1 MNKRKIALG
10 PGAASLILIVV
21 VLSLCMLA
29 MLAQI
34 GSKND
39 LSLATR
45 SAEMITRVYALQD
58 QTERRMAELDAVLT
72 RCGQEAGTD
81 RAAYLAL
88 VEENLPAGMTLEED
102 TVSWAEQLKD
112 PSVECR
118 AKLTALGD
126 FPCAK
131 SVSKE
136 AGYRMEELEE
146 VLLQCREATGGD
158 QEAYLASV
166 KESLPEG
173 MTLEEDEI
181 FWTEPLDN
189 RTMECQVKLAD
200 PGEMPRAE
208 WTGYRLKVEEPED
221 DWGLF

>member
-34 GSKND
+34 GSRND
-39 LSLATR
+39 ISLASR
-45 SAEMITRVYALQD
+45 SADMITRVYELSD
-58 QTERRMAELDAVLT
+58 QSERRMAELDAILV
-72 RCGQEAGTD
+72 RCRKEAGESQEA
-81 RAAYLAL
+81 YLEL
-88 VEENLPAGMTLEED
+88 VKQNLPEDMTLEED
-102 TVSWAEQLKD
+102 LVS
-112 PSVECR
+112 
-118 AKLTALGD
+118 
-126 FPCAK
+126 
-131 SVSKE
+131 
-136 AGYRMEELEE
+136 
-146 VLLQCREATGGD
+146 
-158 QEAYLASV
+158 
-166 KESLPEG
+166 
-173 MTLEEDEI
+173 
-181 FWTEPLDN
+181 WTEPLDN